1 MVCLSLKGLICEINC
16 VVLLQI
22 SLVVAAKMFIG
33 GSAVPVITPGLGN
46 AVAMTINAEGMDAAC
61 GLPCCCSV
69 GTKQFQTQ
77 YFIPPECANC
87 ISAAELS
94 RLVEE
99 GNHILRTTH
108 MPVLPII
115 FMHFC
120 IPFSPICIIASYAN
134 SRQEKLRALCKKW
147 NDEVFLAR
155 NCHM

>member
-1 MVCLSLKGLICEINC
+1 
-16 VVLLQI
+16 
-22 SLVVAAKMFIG
+22 MFIG
-33 GSAVPVITPGLGN
+33 GSAVPVISPSLGN
-46 AVAMTINAEGMDAAC
+46 AAAMTINAEGMDAAC

-69 GTKQFQTQ
+69 TTKQFQTQ

-99 GNHILRTTH
+99 GNRILSTTH

-115 FMHFC
+115 FTHFC
-120 IPFSPICIIASYAN
+120 IPFSPICIIAAYAN
-134 SRQEKLRALCKKW
+134 SRQEKLRALCKRW